1 MRSAKVQSVDWLG
14 ELPDQDAGAEPVL
27 RIETNLPAG
36 EQNAFYMDV
45 VDPRPQAGDP
55 ISFDIAAGLLGTHHE
70 VEWDGRR
77 IRQRGYSFDW
87 TPPLVEIP
95 TTKFALVRAPDTSL
109 LGKLGLK

>member
-27 RIETNLPAG
+27 RVETTLPAG

-45 VDPRPQAGDP
+45 VAPRPQPGDP
-55 ISFDIAAGLLGTHHE
+55 ISFDIPRGLLHTHHE
-70 VEWDGRR
+70 VEWNGRR
-77 IRQRGYSFDW
+77 IPQRGLSFDW

-95 TTKFALVRAPDTSL
+95 TTEFALVRAQDTSL

>member
-14 ELPDQDAGAEPVL
+14 EMPDQDAGAEPVL
-27 RIETNLPAG
+27 RVETTLPAG
-36 EQNAFYMDV
+36 EQNAFYMDL

-55 ISFDIAAGLLGTHHE
+55 ISFDIPKGLLGSHQE

-87 TPPLVEIP
+87 MPPAGVIP
-95 TTKFALVRAPDTSL
+95 TTEFALVRANDTSL
-109 LGKLGLK
+109 LAKLGLK